1 MNAGTSQTPASSRQT
16 TQTLAGGELK
26 IPNTQIT
33 STKKQQLLLAKHS
46 LPNNLLQEDSIMLR
60 HLEELIHYHQKP
72 VLAPSQTSSKKP
84 LFKAKIF
91 Q

>member
-1 MNAGTSQTPASSRQT
+1 M
-16 TQTLAGGELK
+16 

-46 LPNNLLQEDSIMLR
+46 LPNSLLQEDSITLQL
-60 HLEELIHYHQKP
+60 LEEPIHYHQKP
-72 VLAPSQTSSKKP
+72 VLVPSQTPSKKP
-84 LFKAKIF
+84 LLKAKIF

>member
-1 MNAGTSQTPASSRQT
+1 M
-16 TQTLAGGELK
+16 

-33 STKKQQLLLAKHS
+33 STKKQLLLLAKHS
-46 LPNNLLQEDSIMLR
+46 LPNNLLQEDSITLR
-60 HLEELIHYHQKP
+60 LLEELIHYHQKL
-72 VLAPSQTSSKKP
+72 VLAPSQTSLKKL

>member
-1 MNAGTSQTPASSRQT
+1 MPVSSQQT
-16 TQTLAGGELK
+16 TQTLVGGELT

-33 STKKQQLLLAKHS
+33 STKKQPLLLAKHS
-46 LPNNLLQEDSIMLR
+46 LPNSLLQEDSITLQ

-72 VLAPSQTSSKKP
+72 VSVPSQTSLRKP
-84 LFKAKIF
+84 LFKVKIF